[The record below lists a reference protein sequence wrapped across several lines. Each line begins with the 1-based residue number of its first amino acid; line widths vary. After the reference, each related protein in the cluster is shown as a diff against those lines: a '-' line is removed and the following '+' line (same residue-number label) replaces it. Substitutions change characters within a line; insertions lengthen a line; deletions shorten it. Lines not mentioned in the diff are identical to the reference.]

1 MSNGAEQSSR
11 EERSMIAPQTKGWT
25 LAVGVH
31 PQYWGT
37 QLGSTLS
44 IGSDIVS
51 HFPFPRP
58 QNLFIRSFKKIHFP
72 SRFSQLKV
80 ILPPKGHWQLFYI
93 VVVTAWE
100 DATGIQRI
108 EVRDPAKHF

>member
-1 MSNGAEQSSR
+1 
-11 EERSMIAPQTKGWT
+11 MIAPETKGWT

-31 PQYWGT
+31 PQYWGPE
-37 QLGSTLS
+37 LGSTLCT
-44 IGSDIVS
+44 GSDIVS

-58 QNLFIRSFKKIHFP
+58 QNLFIRSFKKIHSP

-100 DATGIQRI
+100 DATGIQWI